1 MIDIESIDLDKY
13 KNKCLLIQKGKCRN
27 VNLFIEQSNQNKK
40 LKDCLGI
47 IEEIMIQCLD
57 DEYFKSIAQNILDKI
72 HSFDF

>member
-40 LKDCLGI
+40 LKESLGI
-47 IEEIMIQCLD
+47 IEDIMIQCLD
-57 DEYFKSIAQNILDKI
+57 DEYFRSIAQNVLDKI